1 MSLRVTRS
9 DRYEVRESK
18 IEHVAGGGIRVPCR
32 ASRVG
37 VLSYT
42 LDDGSTRREY
52 RPPEEVFAAES
63 LASFRDAPVTV
74 QHPSAGEVD
83 PSTWEDVAV
92 GHVSGDATPE
102 EDRFVLVSVVVHDAE
117 TIRGVTETKE
127 IGEVS
132 SGYTAELDPTPGTSP
147 DGEEYDAIQRRI
159 RYNHLALLRP
169 GQGRAGPEVRILL
182 DSKTSGTLPVMEKI
196 TIDGIE
202 YVKGSPEHL
211 AAVERQ
217 RDAAIKRADS
227 AAAEAIR
234 YAHRRADLVATLR
247 AVTGNPRRLD
257 ASDPAAESTSNE
269 SIMAEILAKKL
280 PGLDLSGRSPDFL
293 MGALAA
299 AMLGGEPAPMSDS
312 AKPPPSA
319 SPDKPP
325 MAGELRGD
333 ALEDLRRGDSGAVA
347 PDAAAAAAAEYNAR
361 RAFNLGAHARKG
373 S

>member
-1 MSLRVTRS
+1 MATVKRA

-18 IEHVAGGGIRVPCR
+18 IERVAGGGIRVPCR
-32 ASRVG
+32 ASRIG
-37 VLSYT
+37 VLAYT
-42 LDDGSTRREY
+42 LEDGSTRREY

-63 LASFRDAPVTV
+63 LATFRDAPVTV
-74 QHPSAGEVD
+74 QHPAEGEVD
-83 PSTWEDVAV
+83 PSTWESVSV
-92 GHVSGDATPE
+92 GHVSGDGVPE
-102 EDRFVLVSVVVHDAE
+102 EDRFVRVAVVVHDAE
-117 TIRGVTETKE
+117 TIAAVEGKE
-127 IGEVS
+127 IVEVS

-147 DGEEYDAIQRRI
+147 DGEEYDAIQRGI

-182 DSKTSGTLPVMEKI
+182 DSKIAGTLPVMDKI
-196 TIDGIE
+196 TIDGVE

-227 AAAEAIR
+227 VAAEAIR

-257 ASDPAAESTSNE
+257 ASDPAAETTSNE
-269 SIMAEILAKKL
+269 SIIAEILGKKL
-280 PGLDLSGRSPDFL
+280 PGLDLSGKSPEFM

-299 AMLGGEPAPMSDS
+299 AMLGGDAPPAPMGDSD
-312 AKPPPSA
+312 KPPPA
-319 SPDKPP
+319 APQEAPKD
-325 MAGELRGD
+325 GEPRRD
-333 ALEDLRRGDSGAVA
+333 ALDDLRRDGGPSASDDLAT
-347 PDAAAAAAAEYNAR
+347 AAAREYNER
-361 RAFNLGAHARKG
+361 RAFTLGAHARKG